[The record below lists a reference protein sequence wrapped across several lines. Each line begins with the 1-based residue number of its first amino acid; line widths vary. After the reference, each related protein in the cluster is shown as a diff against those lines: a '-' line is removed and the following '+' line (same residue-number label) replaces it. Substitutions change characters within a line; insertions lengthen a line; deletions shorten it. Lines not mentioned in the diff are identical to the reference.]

1 MDSEGTRA
9 PTHPPTH
16 THTHT
21 HTGGGWWEQGGVQ
34 GWKSA
39 ANIMAM
45 CVCVCVCGV
54 CGGGLRR
61 RQRLRRTPPASENTN
76 HPPRH
81 PLFPFTVTRL
91 TYSLEFSRSSS
102 DSLQSSSD

>member
-16 THTHT
+16 PHTHTHT
-21 HTGGGWWEQGGVQ
+21 HRGGGWWEQGGVQ

-45 CVCVCVCGV
+45 CVWCVWGGG
-54 CGGGLRR
+54 CGGANGCGEPPPLPKT
-61 RQRLRRTPPASENTN
+61 LITPP
-76 HPPRH
+76 PH